1 MAAAVVS
8 MRLLAVMMA
17 VVVAVM
23 AAPPPSSARPQV
35 AMFCGKLNMH
45 VDLQTGVWVPDPSG
59 TTSCL
64 SSSLDILQ
72 LLPSRQVYPDMR
84 VTGVEEA
91 TQAVS
96 VDNWCRRGKTR
107 CHANSHIVLP
117 YHCLVAVQQEV
128 DVEEAAV
135 ADGDADNSQLGD
147 CVQMGQMKLDECH
160 PARFWK
166 RLARQM
172 CLEYT
177 LWDYTPRRPC
187 GTDGFRGI
195 RYTCC
200 PSPAGDSEEETRSRE
215 VSFDEDEEEE
225 ETRSREVS
233 FDEDE
238 EETRSREVSY
248 SDYGGGD
255 DDDDEEEEVAEEEED
270 DDEEEE
276 VPEVEEE
283 EDEDVVDDEEEEEEE
298 VDAPEEEFP
307 QDEVED
313 EMEEQ
318 QQQEQEEEEV
328 EEQEGSDLRNDEDEA
343 AGDKPRSSSSS
354 PYEDDLQLWFDMN
367 DAQSSEEADTEAAAP
382 VGEDQ
387 ADEDYPAVVVG
398 GGDEEEEEEV
408 EEVEEP
414 DYETREGSDPGVD
427 DYNVEYDWPSAPG
440 HSDYEEEEEEAGET
454 GADDDSDDQQQEQQD
469 VVKLYFDSPAG
480 DELEHDRFLKAKDQ
494 LEVHHHLR
502 LIQIMKAWEEAKI
515 NAENRPNS
523 DRQAAALIKR
533 FQRLVNQLDTALA
546 GAKQRLS
553 DTHQSRVEAA
563 LNMQRRSALEDYL
576 SQLQAQPPKRERLL
590 QALKRYVWTEQR
602 DQVHSVRH
610 FQHEQRS
617 SDPPPPPTALLMV
630 QAHLTVIKKRLN
642 ESLSLLS
649 QVPRLGPGI
658 QAQISGLAAYVQSY
672 GQGLLS
678 VGQSYGSD
686 GLVPPSDTPPVLWP
700 ERARGGSPGES
711 DESGTATNED
721 LASDLFQMDARK
733 AEQFNVWAVIALLV
747 GIVVVTTVVVGS
759 LVLLRRKAYRPVSTS
774 EVDEELSH
782 EERHLTKM
790 QQNGYENPTYKL
802 YEALQH

>member
-1 MAAAVVS
+1 MAPAGVW
-8 MRLLAVMMA
+8 MRLLAVAMA
-17 VVVAVM
+17 VVVVM
-23 AAPPPSSARPQV
+23 AAPPPSSAHPQV

-45 VDLQTGVWVPDPSG
+45 LDLRTGVWEPDPSG

-64 SSSLDILQ
+64 SSSHDILKYCQ
-72 LLPSRQVYPDMR
+72 QVYPDLR

-96 VDNWCRRGKTR
+96 VDNWCRRGKAR

-117 YHCLVAVQQEV
+117 YHCLVEVEQEV
-128 DVEEAAV
+128 DMEEATV
-135 ADGDADNSQLGD
+135 TDGDAHSQLGD

-187 GTDGFRGI
+187 GADGFRGI

-200 PSPAGDSEEETRSRE
+200 PSPAGGSEETRSRE
-215 VSFDEDEEEE
+215 VS
-225 ETRSREVS
+225 
-233 FDEDE
+233 
-238 EETRSREVSY
+238 SY
-248 SDYGGGD
+248 DDYD
-255 DDDDEEEEVAEEEED
+255 DDDVDDVQEEVVAAEEED
-270 DDEEEE
+270 EE

-283 EDEDVVDDEEEEEEE
+283 VVPEEEEEEEDEDVVEDEEE
-298 VDAPEEEFP
+298 VDAPEEEFS

-313 EMEEQ
+313 EVEEEEQ
-318 QQQEQEEEEV
+318 EEQQEEEE
-328 EEQEGSDLRNDEDEA
+328 EGYDLRNDEDEA
-343 AGDKPRSSSSS
+343 ADKPQRS
-354 PYEDDLQLWFDMN
+354 PYEDDLELWFDMN
-367 DAQSSEEADTEAAAP
+367 DAQSSEEADTDAAAP
-382 VGEDQ
+382 VGEDH
-387 ADEDYPAVVVG
+387 ADEDYPAVVE
-398 GGDEEEEEEV
+398 GDGDDDDEGEEEEEES
-408 EEVEEP
+408 
-414 DYETREGSDPGVD
+414 DYETREGSDPGTD

-440 HSDYEEEEEEAGET
+440 HSDYEDREAEEEEAEEEAGET
-454 GADDDSDDQQQEQQD
+454 GADDDNDEQQQQQD
-469 VVKLYFDSPAG
+469 VLKLYFDSPAG

-546 GAKQRLS
+546 SAKQRLS

-563 LNMQRRSALEDYL
+563 LNMQRRSALEEYL

-590 QALKRYVWTEQR
+590 HALKRYMWTEQR

-610 FQHEQRS
+610 FQHTQRS

-672 GQGLLS
+672 GQGLLN

-686 GLVPPSDTPPVLWP
+686 GLMPPSDTPPALWP
-700 ERARGGSPGES
+700 ERAREGPPVDD
-711 DESGTATNED
+711 DENGNATDED

-747 GIVVVTTVVVGS
+747 GIAVVTTVVIGS
-759 LVLLRRKAYRPVSTS
+759 LVLLRRKAYRPVSTT